1 MNLQAAYI
9 FAVDGYTAL
18 LHIVEPR
25 QQISQ
30 CCFAATRLPDDHV
43 YLAVLEG
50 CIHVV
55 EDSYA
60 VLKRLYYV
68 YSTNQFTFYLSINGW

>member
-1 MNLQAAYI
+1 M
-9 FAVDGYTAL
+9 F
-18 LHIVEPR
+18 LHIR
-25 QQISQ
+25 QVTSVVLNPSGSDRVNTNERFEQD
-30 CCFAATRLPDDHV
+30 CFAAARLPDDHV

-60 VLKRLYYV
+60 VLKRLYYI